1 MLALVLTIACLGKL
15 VGCTVGGIWGGLRFW
30 EGLSIAVAMN
40 ARGAMELVVA
50 TIGLSLGILNQQ
62 MFSIIVVVAIVTSF
76 MAPLGLRLTM
86 RKVRMTE
93 EEAASASWPQ
103 QSQGVFDPDAGAG
116 AGADHGR
123 PQRHR
128 APSCWRPGWPSAAP
142 TRSRC

>member
-1 MLALVLTIACLGKL
+1 M
-15 VGCTVGGIWGGLRFW
+15 
-30 EGLSIAVAMN
+30 
-40 ARGAMELVVA
+40 A

-62 MFSIIVVVAIVTSF
+62 MFSIIVMVAIVTSF

-93 EEAASASWPQ
+93 EEAAAHPGRAARK
-103 QSQGVFDPDAGAG
+103 GVFDPAQRAG
-116 AGADHGR
+116 AGADRGR

-128 APSCWRPGWPSAAP
+128 RHHAGGRAWPSAAP